1 MIYMLKKW
9 KKKNDTNK
17 VAICCNEKSRKEFSM
32 RKNIVLGKEME
43 TWESEYPLLK
53 QLKKYEKLVW
63 SNPALASVEEILP
76 ALPLSEKDVMQAE
89 KRWQRFA
96 PLLTVLFPETAS
108 SSGLIESPLLEID
121 KMKRAMEMHWGFSIP
136 GKLYIKCDN
145 QLPVA
150 GSIKARGG
158 IYEVL
163 KHAEQLAIENN
174 LLSEG
179 EDYRRMASK
188 EFKDFYGQHAIVVG
202 STGNLGLSIGII
214 GAALGFRV
222 TVHMSADAKAW
233 KKELLRKKGVE
244 VIEYASDYS
253 KAVEEGRKQSEGDPK
268 SYFVDDEQS
277 QELFLGYSV
286 AAYRL
291 KKQLEQQNIPVN
303 ASNPLIVH
311 LPCGVGGAP
320 GGITFGLKLIFG
332 EHVHCY
338 FAEPTHS
345 PCMLMGLMTGENERI
360 KVQEFGIDN
369 ITDADGLAVGAP
381 SALATKLVG
390 KWIEGIYTVADE
402 ELYPILALLKDQE
415 NLQIEPSA
423 SAAFLGV
430 VRLFAEGREKPK
442 WIGTK
447 ATHIAWATGGIFV
460 PADHMENFYNKGKKI
475 LNQKT

>member
-1 MIYMLKKW
+1 
-9 KKKNDTNK
+9 
-17 VAICCNEKSRKEFSM
+17 M
-32 RKNIVLGKEME
+32 RKNIILGKAME
-43 TWESEYPLLK
+43 TWEREYPLLK
-53 QLKKYEKLVW
+53 RLKRYEKLVW
-63 SNPALASVEEILP
+63 LNPALTPVEEVLP
-76 ALPLSEKDVMQAE
+76 TLTLSEKDVMEAE

-108 SSGLIESPLLEID
+108 SNGLIESPLLEIE
-121 KMKRAMEMHWGFSIP
+121 KMKRVMERHWGFSIP

-145 QLPVA
+145 QLPIA

-174 LLSEG
+174 LLSEE
-179 EDYRRMASK
+179 EDYCRMASK
-188 EFKDFYGQHAIVVG
+188 SFKDFYSQYAIAVG

-222 TVHMSADAKAW
+222 TVHMSADAKTW
-233 KKELLRKKGVE
+233 KKKLLREKGVT

-253 KAVEEGRKQSEGDPK
+253 KAVELGRKQSEGDPK

-277 QELFLGYSV
+277 KELFLGYSV

-291 KKQLEQQNIPVN
+291 KEQLEQQNISVN
-303 ASNPLIVH
+303 ESNPLIVY

-320 GGITFGLKLIFG
+320 GGIAFGLKLIFG

-345 PCMLMGLMTGENERI
+345 PCMLMGLMTGKNEGI

-381 SALATKLVG
+381 SALAAKVVG
-390 KWIEGIYTVADE
+390 RWIEGIYTVDDE

-415 NLQIEPSA
+415 DIQIEPSA
-423 SAAFLGV
+423 SAAFLGP
-430 VRLFAEGREKPK
+430 VRLFAEDQEKPK
-442 WIGTK
+442 WTGRQ

-460 PADHMENFYNKGKKI
+460 PLDHMEDFYNKGKKI
-475 LNQKT
+475 LEEES